1 MNLQILD
8 LINFEMT
15 IIVATSRQEYT
26 LKVSVEILSK
36 IVLLLSYGLKKIIYC
51 ILKELSWYQSGSLS

>member
-26 LKVSVEILSK
+26 LKLSVEILSK
-36 IVLLLSYGLKKIIYC
+36 IVLDCYLMDWKK
-51 ILKELSWYQSGSLS
+51 SSTVF